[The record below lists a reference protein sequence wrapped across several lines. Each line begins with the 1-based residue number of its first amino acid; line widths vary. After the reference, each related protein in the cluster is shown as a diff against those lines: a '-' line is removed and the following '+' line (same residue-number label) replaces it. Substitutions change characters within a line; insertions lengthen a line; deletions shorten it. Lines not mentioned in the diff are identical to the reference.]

1 MSNNTKPNVAKT
13 QRGQRANHNIISL
26 GLTFCLVSFLTMGL
40 PVCARAQQWTDS
52 VRIYTQG
59 ARMGDLHSI
68 ERLAECYHWGRGV
81 ERNLLNVMFLFEQAH
96 DFGGETSDWYF
107 NQMAPDD
114 EMRLIHDAQ
123 ADLDN
128 RRKSDFEVKLEKLRA
143 LKSPSV
149 VTLEAIRN
157 GALRRP
163 GEKSIKIFRSAA
175 QDGCVLAPMMMMLV
189 LDVNEEQ
196 DRFIE
201 GMTDLASSVP
211 MAYNTL
217 GFLYYGAS
225 YDGSEATD
233 VAKALE
239 CFAMA
244 DKYGILS
251 RANARRLLTHYRN
264 EMKAGRRPCSD
275 DEIKRLEK
283 LALPDWVLEQ

>member
-1 MSNNTKPNVAKT
+1 MSNKTKFSIVRT
-13 QRGQRANHNIISL
+13 QEKRGVSHRITIFVITLCLLVL
-26 GLTFCLVSFLTMGL
+26 GAQQTM
-40 PVCARAQQWTDS
+40 RAQQWTDS
-52 VRIYTQG
+52 VSIYTQG
-59 ARMGDLHSI
+59 AQQGDVHSI

-175 QDGCVLAPMMMMLV
+175 QDGCMLAPMMMMLV

-275 DEIKRLEK
+275 DKIKRLEK